1 MMNCRLCDCAID
13 DKGSILLD
21 VPAGT
26 QLFSEDAATAI
37 SLKTSIAIVEC
48 PSCSLIQ
55 LTGEPVAYENVS
67 SSSSFVSNQLT
78 DHRLA
83 QLQELLT
90 MRSASEE
97 AGRLLEIGCGDGHLL
112 EHSKGLFGSSVGVEP
127 TQRNAQS
134 ATDRGLTVHQML
146 MGRDAVVPGGPF
158 EYFCSFHVLEHVT
171 QVCSV
176 LQGISKAL
184 TADGVGIV
192 EVPSTEAAIEHKR
205 FGDFMPDHLNY
216 FTESTL
222 RLALEWNGFV
232 VDRIYRDW
240 GGEHLVAYVRK
251 RSSLARINYIA
262 ERQGKLND
270 LVAAVNARG
279 VPFAI
284 WGVSHHLLPYIPTLS
299 GINGLLAVDG
309 SPSKIGKFIPST
321 GISVKPIAA
330 LVDFPHCYIAL
341 TAPRFKDEILVDL
354 ARKYDSIVE
363 DVPLSECLGF
373 SVFEC
378 RAASVTPA

>member
-1 MMNCRLCDCAID
+1 MMNCRLCDRAIHD
-13 DKGSILLD
+13 EASIVLD

-26 QLFSEDAATAI
+26 QLFSEDETTART
-37 SLKTSIAIVEC
+37 LKTSISIVEC

-55 LTGEPVAYENVS
+55 LAGEPVAYENVS

-78 DHRLA
+78 DHRLL
-83 QLQELLT
+83 QLQELLK
-90 MRSASEE
+90 MRSATKGN
-97 AGRLLEIGCGDGHLL
+97 GRLLEIGCGDGHLL
-112 EHSKGLFGSSVGVEP
+112 EHSKALFGSSVGVEP

-146 MGRDAVVPGGPF
+146 MGQDVVVPGGPF

-176 LQGISKAL
+176 LHGIAKAL

-192 EVPSTEAAIEHKR
+192 EVPSTEAAVEQKR

-222 RLALEWNGFV
+222 RTALEWNGFV

-251 RSSLARINYIA
+251 RSSLSRLDYIVDRK
-262 ERQGKLND
+262 RQLTE
-270 LVAAVNARG
+270 LVATVNKRG
-279 VPFAI
+279 LPFAI
-284 WGVSHHLLPYIPTLS
+284 WGVSHHLLPYIPALS
-299 GINGLLAVDG
+299 GIEGLLAVDG

-321 GISVKPIAA
+321 GIAVKAIPA
-330 LVDFPHCYIAL
+330 LRDFPHGYIAL
-341 TAPRFKDEILVDL
+341 TAPRFKDEILIEL
-354 ARKYDSIVE
+354 ARMFDSVVE
-363 DVPLSECLGF
+363 DVPLSTCLGF

-378 RAASVTPA
+378 RAASVIPA